1 MKISVL
7 WLQRYFEKPL
17 PSAEK
22 LAEALTFHAF
32 EIESVDIVSPQDAVL
47 DVKVL
52 PNRAADCL
60 SHRGIAKELSAILNV
75 PLKSDPFRDFLPMN
89 DLRCRSLGI
98 SVEIADSTKCLRF
111 VGAVIKGVKVGP
123 SPAWLKDALEAVGQ
137 RSINNIVD
145 ATNYVMLD
153 IGQPM
158 HAFDSGKLKS
168 ENGNLKIKVRDA
180 KKGEKITVLSGE
192 EYALPEGAILI
203 TDGNAD
209 AAIGIAGIKG
219 GKPASITEDTKD
231 IIVEAANFD
240 GTAIRK
246 TAQALKL
253 FTDASQRFQNNP
265 SPELPAYAMRDV
277 LKIIADIAGGEL
289 VGVVDVYPTKQ
300 ETHTVSVTAE
310 KVSKHLGI
318 AYTDKEIAD
327 AFKRLALPFQK
338 EGNTFVV
345 KPPFQRRDLTIPE
358 DLVEEVGRII
368 GYDKVPPTPL
378 PTLSGT
384 PDMARFRGIE
394 KLKDQLIEEGFTE
407 ILTQSFAKEGDIEL
421 ANPLD
426 KTRPMLRANLGVGMA
441 IAMGNARYHAPLV
454 LEPGVQVKLFEIGT
468 VFPKGGE
475 KLALNKWQAP
485 PSTGKPGIFFGSGD
499 ETIVKNIEGVT
510 QEGVSYTPKI
520 SKLGPY
526 KPFSIYPF
534 VLRDIALWVPSGT
547 DVGFTK
553 PYIERE
559 AGELLFRCDL
569 FDTFEKDGKV
579 SYAFR
584 LVFQSMER
592 TLSDAEVNAIMEKVT
607 SALNAQEGWQVR

>member
-89 DLRCRSLGI
+89 DLRGRSLGI

-123 SPAWLKDALEAVGQ
+123 SPAWLKDALESVGQ

-240 GTAIRK
+240 GTTIRK

-277 LKIIADIAGGEL
+277 LKIIADIASGEL
-289 VGVVDVYPTKQ
+289 VGVVDVYPQRPVHKA
-300 ETHTVSVTAE
+300 VSVTAE
-310 KVSKHLGI
+310 TISKRIGAEYSDDDLAGV
-318 AYTDKEIAD
+318 
-327 AFKRLALPFQK
+327 FKRLDLAFTK
-338 EGNTFVV
+338 EAGVFTVT
-345 KPPFQRRDLTIPE
+345 PPFERTDIVIPE
-358 DLVEEVGRII
+358 DLAEEVGRIM
-368 GYDKVPPTPL
+368 GYENVASAELAPAT
-378 PTLSGT
+378 GT
-384 PDMARFRGIE
+384 PDQNRFRGIE
-394 KLKDQLIEEGFTE
+394 RMKDMLVEKGFIEVS
-407 ILTQSFAKEGDIEL
+407 TQSFAPKGDVIL

-426 KTRPMLRANLGVGMA
+426 KTKPALRPFLKENLAEALERAKLS
-441 IAMGNARYHAPLV
+441 APLV
-454 LEPGVQVKLFEIGT
+454 LAPNEKPKLFEVGS
-468 VFPKGGE
+468 VFSKEGE
-475 KLALNKWQAP
+475 YLALEMTERVP
-485 PSTGKPGIFFGSGD
+485 ELGFFGVPAQSIG
-499 ETIVKNIEGVT
+499 IEE
-510 QEGVSYTPKI
+510 QEELGKEDFELKRYS
-520 SKLGPY
+520 LGPY